1 MAATDL
7 VSCQFCVEA
16 MALVGGMGEAVLP
29 YGDGIASEG
38 RVQDCSV
45 FDGKI
50 KDIFVKDVRYEK
62 APLISGEY
70 KPQTRE
76 QHGPFVAEAGAHVED
91 ILATADEGQS
101 PCCPEPARSM
111 NGHIEHV
118 NMNGHVNGLEEEAE
132 GEEDDG
138 EAADGKPVGAKR
150 RESRLLQSGFTE
162 CDRIVESVI
171 QSLDEKV
178 LGVVHTCGPVKMSDL
193 GDGGGERRGRYERK
207 RSMVCAKVN

>member
-16 MALVGGMGEAVLP
+16 MALVDGMGEAVLP

-45 FDGKI
+45 FGGKI

-76 QHGPFVAEAGAHVED
+76 RHGPSVAEVGVRIED
-91 ILATADEGQS
+91 ILATADDGQD

-111 NGHIEHV
+111 SGQIGHV
-118 NMNGHVNGLEEEAE
+118 SMNGHVNGLEKEEE
-132 GEEDDG
+132 GDEKNGG
-138 EAADGKPVGAKR
+138 EAAKWKPAGTKR
-150 RESRLLQSGFTE
+150 PGSRVLQSGSTE
-162 CDRIVESVI
+162 CDSIVESVI

-178 LGVVHTCGPVKMSDL
+178 LCVVHTSGPVKM
-193 GDGGGERRGRYERK
+193 
-207 RSMVCAKVN
+207 